1 MKIKLLASSIVCTM
15 FLTACGGS
23 GGSSSGSVNNS
34 SENKESPEVQ
44 EFVWYETYISSN
56 GDYQSWKTE
65 IKGDTTINRS
75 EYLDK
80 GADGN
85 LEFIDNTNQFDF
97 SNEIYLTK
105 DSMYRYSTF
114 TSQDGV
120 SDGSKI
126 KILGNQWVVEPP
138 LVAGKGG
145 LTFTSKYNTINISN
159 KSLAE
164 VAFPFEYSV
173 MGANL
178 AADKVDEDGYIDPSV
193 TIFINELKDKKFPT
207 GSKCLQEVENSN
219 NQDLLYLWSENI
231 SLEHQSTL
239 ADQWNEMYDLYNQK
253 PKDPNVTLSEY
264 FNSILLKNSITF
276 NQVIKLN
283 SQEKATYHYGFEEL
297 QEESIFIL
305 QNEIEEERKEL
316 VEGKTTLSEVDNLYL
331 ESLQKECSMYN
342 KTANDF
348 IKAEILKYAQKY
360 RSKLN

>member
-15 FLTACGGS
+15 FLTACGES

-44 EFVWYETYISSN
+44 EFVWYETYIFSN

-65 IKGDTTINRS
+65 IKGDTTINRF

-173 MGANL
+173 MDANL
-178 AADKVDEDGYIDPSV
+178 AADKVNEDGYIDPSV

-207 GSKCLQEVENSN
+207 GSKCLQTIESGA
-219 NQDLLYLWSENI
+219 NQDVLYLREGGLELEERWNNLHGQVSNV
-231 SLEHQSTL
+231 SLV
-239 ADQWNEMYDLYNQK
+239 N
-253 PKDPNVTLSEY
+253 Y
-264 FNSILLKNSITF
+264 FNAIVVKS
-276 NQVIKLN
+276 LN
-283 SQEKATYHYGFEEL
+283 PENWSPTIVQLNYDGKTNYYNGYEEL
-297 QEESIFIL
+297 QEEAFNL
-305 QNEIEEERKEL
+305 KNDIEEEKKDILRNKGEI
-316 VEGKTTLSEVDNLYL
+316 SNIDNLYL
-331 ESLQKECSMYN
+331 DSLQKECSMYN
-342 KTANDF
+342 KIANDF
-348 IKAEILKYAQKY
+348 IKTEILQYAQKN
-360 RSKLN
+360 RSKFN